1 MTLYQPELEL
11 SLESAKSFP
20 RILFSVLFSFQ
31 IAKLTLEVS
40 VNLDSRHLSKC
51 IKLSFTS
58 CKLGFLEPLRM
69 SLDSMILLFLEP
81 QTSLDFQDKY
91 YEKVKFCG
99 PSRLLMKLLQ
109 EVGHASLSESK

>member
-1 MTLYQPELEL
+1 MTLHQPELEL
-11 SLESAKSFP
+11 SLEFAKPFP

-51 IKLSFTS
+51 FQAFFHKLQAGIPGTTAYVPWQH
-58 CKLGFLEPLRM
+58 EA
-69 SLDSMILLFLEP
+69 LLFLEP

-91 YEKVKFCG
+91 YEKVKFY
-99 PSRLLMKLLQ
+99 
-109 EVGHASLSESK
+109 

>member
-1 MTLYQPELEL
+1 MTLHQPELEL
-11 SLESAKSFP
+11 SLEFAKPFP

-51 IKLSFTS
+51 FQAFFHKLQAGIPGTTAYVPWQH
-58 CKLGFLEPLRM
+58 EV
-69 SLDSMILLFLEP
+69 LLFLEP

-91 YEKVKFCG
+91 YEKVKFYWPQQAPDEAATGSWACFT
-99 PSRLLMKLLQ
+99 
-109 EVGHASLSESK
+109 

>member
-1 MTLYQPELEL
+1 MTLHQPELEL

-51 IKLSFTS
+51 FQALFLKLQAGIPGTT
-58 CKLGFLEPLRM
+58 GYVPWQHGV
-69 SLDSMILLFLEP
+69 LLFLEL
-81 QTSLDFQDKY
+81 QTSLDFHDRY
-91 YEKVKFCG
+91 YEKAKFC
-99 PSRLLMKLLQ
+99 
-109 EVGHASLSESK
+109 

>member
-1 MTLYQPELEL
+1 MTLHQPELEL
-11 SLESAKSFP
+11 SLEFAKPFP

-51 IKLSFTS
+51 FQAFFHKLQAGIPGTTAYAPWQH
-58 CKLGFLEPLRM
+58 EV
-69 SLDSMILLFLEP
+69 LLFLEP

-91 YEKVKFCG
+91 YEKVKFY
-99 PSRLLMKLLQ
+99 
-109 EVGHASLSESK
+109 

>member
-11 SLESAKSFP
+11 SLESVKSFP

-31 IAKLTLEVS
+31 IAELTLEVS

-51 IKLSFTS
+51 FQAFFRRLQAGIPGTTA
-58 CKLGFLEPLRM
+58 CVPWQHEV
-69 SLDSMILLFLEP
+69 LLLLEP

-91 YEKVKFCG
+91 YEKVKVY
-99 PSRLLMKLLQ
+99 PSRPLMKLLQ
-109 EVGHASLSESK
+109 EAGHASLSESK